1 MSEPGSG
8 KRIAG
13 FVTIGCGGLMLLIAL
28 GVTLF
33 CAFHVFID
41 PHGAI
46 SDDEALPGLIG
57 GLACFFFDFV
67 PIIVGIF
74 LARKKAAA
82 AAGPGVVATPAG
94 PGAPPMGAAPV
105 GTPGVTASP
114 AVKKPFPTQYISG
127 CLTAS
132 LLIFVLGGVGVALYF
147 FDAASG
153 HERIAQYD
161 EEEIR
166 DNTARGEYVS
176 PFLDPDRW
184 RRRASEDRT
193 YAYSGLG
200 CSGFSIL
207 LMIGGIIASVSL
219 AKKNRAKYQ
228 RALAAQGAQPPAG
241 GGYGAPPPAGG
252 GYGAP
257 PPAGGGYGAPPPA
270 GGGFGAPPPA
280 GGGYGA
286 PPPAGGGYG
295 APPH

>member
-1 MSEPGSG
+1 MQLMSEPGSG

-33 CAFHVFID
+33 CAYHVLID

-114 AVKKPFPTQYISG
+114 AVKKPFPTQWISG
-127 CLTAS
+127 CLSAS
-132 LLIFVLGGVGVALYF
+132 LLIFVLAGAGVAIYF
-147 FDAASG
+147 FMESG
-153 HERIAQYD
+153 RHERLAVYD
-161 EEEIR
+161 QERIDEQR
-166 DNTARGEYVS
+166 ARGEIPDGFY
-176 PFLDPDRW
+176 DPNLW
-184 RRRASEDRT
+184 RSRASEDRT

-241 GGYGAPPPAGG
+241 GGF
-252 GYGAP
+252 
-257 PPAGGGYGAPPPA
+257 GAPPPA

-280 GGGYGA
+280 GGGFGA
-286 PPPAGGGYG
+286 PPPAGGGFGAPPPAGGGFG